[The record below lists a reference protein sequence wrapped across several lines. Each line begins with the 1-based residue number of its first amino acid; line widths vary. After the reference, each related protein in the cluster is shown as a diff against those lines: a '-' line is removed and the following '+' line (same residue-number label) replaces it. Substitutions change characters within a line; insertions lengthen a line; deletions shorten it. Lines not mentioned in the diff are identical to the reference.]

1 LSEAVPASLNGE
13 LVVEIEPV
21 VVGEVIAMLG
31 AVESLSVAAKLAV
44 AVLPAASRA
53 VTVMTFEPST
63 SRIPLTV
70 QVVVPEAVPLPPRL
84 LTHVTCVTPTL
95 SLARPPRL
103 SVEVPVVMA
112 PLVVGDVMLTVGRV
126 VSETV
131 VVRVAVSVA
140 VAVFPAASRAVTV
153 TTFVPASSGIPA
165 ALQLAVPVAVPL
177 PPRSLTHVTCVTP
190 TLSDAVPPT
199 VIVVA
204 VVVTVPVVV
213 GVVMAIVGR
222 VVSVSVAVSVAV
234 AVLPA
239 ASRAVTVMTFEPDSR
254 RIPVA
259 LQLAV
264 PVAVPLPPR
273 LLTHVTCVTP
283 TLSDAVPPT
292 VSVVAVVVSAPVVV
306 GEVIAIVGR
315 VVSEVD
321 VVPVPVSVLDTLSPL
336 PAMVRLVVA
345 VATVVGVN
353 RMVTV
358 WVAPAVL
365 SANEPPETTLKG
377 ARAITVP
384 ETAVPAVF
392 CTVNV

>member
-199 VIVVA
+199 V
-204 VVVTVPVVV
+204 
-213 GVVMAIVGR
+213 
-222 VVSVSVAVSVAV
+222 
-234 AVLPA
+234 
-239 ASRAVTVMTFEPDSR
+239 
-254 RIPVA
+254 
-259 LQLAV
+259 
-264 PVAVPLPPR
+264 
-273 LLTHVTCVTP
+273 
-283 TLSDAVPPT
+283 
-292 VSVVAVVVSAPVVV
+292 SVVAVVVSAPVVV

-358 WVAPAVL
+358 WIAPAVL